1 MARVRIVTD
10 SSNGIPPDIVDEY
23 GITVVPIQIQFG
35 TESFKEGV
43 DLPYGEFYRRLEEPV
58 LPTTSQP
65 APGDFVN
72 AYKSLVGECDE
83 ILSLHLSSKASG
95 TCQSARLAAEMIDGV
110 EIAIVDT
117 QTASMGTGLLT
128 IAAAEAA
135 KEGKSSEE
143 IIDLVMRG
151 AEGTH
156 VFVALPTLKYLRRS
170 GRVPQV
176 QAWVASLLSISPIL
190 TTHDG
195 VVEAIERV
203 RTFGA
208 SVRRMVELAAE
219 SCGGRAKRLVLMH
232 ANAPDEA
239 RALLNDVRS
248 RISFERVYLSEMG
261 GSMAVHGGAG
271 MLGIALSQV

>member
-1 MARVRIVTD
+1 LARVRIVTD

-43 DLPYGEFYRRLEEPV
+43 DLSYGEFYRRLEEPV

-143 IIDLVMRG
+143 ITDLVMRG
-151 AEGTH
+151 TEGTH

-176 QAWVASLLSISPIL
+176 QAWVASLLSINPIL

-219 SCGGRAKRLVLMH
+219 SCGGKAKRLVLMH
-232 ANAPDEA
+232 ANAAEEA
-239 RALLNDVRS
+239 RSLLEDVRS

>member
-1 MARVRIVTD
+1 LARVRIVTD

-43 DLPYGEFYRRLEEPV
+43 DLSYGEFYRRLEEPV

-143 IIDLVMRG
+143 ITDLVMRG
-151 AEGTH
+151 TEGTH

-176 QAWVASLLSISPIL
+176 QAWVASLLSINLIL

-219 SCGGRAKRLVLMH
+219 SCGGKAKRLVLMH
-232 ANAPDEA
+232 ANAAEEA
-239 RALLNDVRS
+239 RSLLEDVRS

>member
-1 MARVRIVTD
+1 MAKVRIVTD
-10 SSNGIPPDIVDEY
+10 SSNGIPPETIDEY

-35 TESFKEGV
+35 AESFKEGV
-43 DLPYGEFYRRLEEPV
+43 DLPYDEFYRRLEEPV

-72 AYKSLVGECDE
+72 AYKGLVGECDE

-95 TCQSARLAAEMIDGV
+95 TCQSAKLAAGMIDGV
-110 EIAIVDT
+110 KITIVDT
-117 QTASMGTGLLT
+117 QTASMGTGLLA

-135 KEGKSSEE
+135 KEGMGSEE

-151 AEGTH
+151 VEGTN

-203 RTFGA
+203 RTFRA
-208 SVRRMVELAAE
+208 SVRRMIELAAE
-219 SCGGRAKRLVLMH
+219 SCSGRAKRIVLMH
-232 ANAPDEA
+232 SNAPEEA
-239 RALLNDVRS
+239 RALLNDVRT
-248 RISFERVYLSEMG
+248 RISFELAYLSEMG

-271 MLGIALSQV
+271 MLGIAVSQV

>member
-1 MARVRIVTD
+1 MARVGIVTD
-10 SSNGIPPDIVDEY
+10 SSNGIPPEVIDEY
-23 GITVVPIQIQFG
+23 GITVVPIQVQFG
-35 TESFKEGV
+35 AESFKEGV
-43 DLPYGEFYRRLEEPV
+43 DLPCDKFYRLIEEPV

-72 AYKSLVGECDE
+72 AYRSLVGQCDE
-83 ILSLHLSSKASG
+83 ILSIHLSSKASG
-95 TCQSARLAAEMIDGV
+95 TCQSARLAAEMIEGV
-110 EIAIVDT
+110 KITIVDT

-135 KEGKSSEE
+135 KEGKSSDE
-143 IIDLVMRG
+143 IIDLMHRG
-151 AEGTH
+151 ADGTH

-176 QAWVASLLSISPIL
+176 QAWVASLLSINPIL

-195 VVEAIERV
+195 VVEAVERV
-203 RTFGA
+203 RTFRG
-208 SVRRMVELAAE
+208 SVRRMIELAAE
-219 SCGGRAKRLVLMH
+219 TCGGRAKRVVLMH
-232 ANAPDEA
+232 ANAIEDAQGLLDE
-239 RALLNDVRS
+239 VQS
-248 RISFERVYLSEMG
+248 RISFERIYFSEMG

>member
-1 MARVRIVTD
+1 LARVRIVTD

-239 RALLNDVRS
+239 RALLDVIRS

>member
-219 SCGGRAKRLVLMH
+219 SCGGTAKRLVLMH

>member
-1 MARVRIVTD
+1 MAWVRIVTD
-10 SSNGIPPDIVDEY
+10 RSYGIPPDIVDEY

-239 RALLNDVRS
+239 RALLDVIRS

>member
-176 QAWVASLLSISPIL
+176 QAWVVSLLSISPIL

-239 RALLNDVRS
+239 RALLDVIRS

>member
-43 DLPYGEFYRRLEEPV
+43 DLSYGEFYRRLEEPV

-143 IIDLVMRG
+143 ITDLVMRG
-151 AEGTH
+151 TEGTH

-176 QAWVASLLSISPIL
+176 QAWVASLLSINPIL

-219 SCGGRAKRLVLMH
+219 SCGGKAKRLVLMH
-232 ANAPDEA
+232 ANAAEEA
-239 RALLNDVRS
+239 RSLLEDVRS